1 MATSL
6 APGLPVLQ
14 CSRILGDMRGDAQQ
28 LEKTPSSSES
38 CPEAVPWDPLGC
50 WRSLSM
56 VSTWRPSGEQQ
67 LPGTFNPNPKELKK
81 AVPGAQMLAGA
92 KP

>member
-56 VSTWRPSGEQQ
+56 VSTWRPSVTEQGWFISLLQQ
-67 LPGTFNPNPKELKK
+67 LPGTLTPILKS
-81 AVPGAQMLAGA
+81 
-92 KP
+92 